1 MLNKSYIP
9 WVVSCVL
16 VVLLV
21 WSLGTR
27 GEKPVVTE
35 RHTTDTLYR
44 IVHDTTVLEKIA
56 YKEKRVVDTT
66 YIVVRDSI
74 FVPVPISEY
83 RFKEDGLFDITARG
97 FDVSL
102 SNVTV
107 YPKTE
112 YRTIT
117 NTVEKEVYRNS
128 WNCFIGVG
136 FWAFDREIV
145 PTVNLLVK
153 TQNKWVF
160 GANIGYYNKRP
171 IYGGSVNYKILG
183 K

>member
-1 MLNKSYIP
+1 MKSREIIP
-9 WVVSCVL
+9 WICVGVL

-21 WSLGTR
+21 WSLGTK
-27 GEKPVVTE
+27 GEKPVVIE
-35 RHTTDTLYR
+35 KRTTDTLVQT
-44 IVHDTTVLEKIA
+44 VHDTTVLEKIA

-117 NTVEKEVYRNS
+117 ETKETTITKYKSSLFVFGGFS
-128 WNCFIGVG
+128 VISDTFSPKIGVG
-136 FWAFDREIV
+136 
-145 PTVNLLVK
+145 LSLSG
-153 TQNKWVF
+153 KWLIS
-160 GANIGYYNKRP
+160 GDISLYQKQP
-171 IYGGSVNYKILG
+171 IYSCSVGYNILN

>member
-1 MLNKSYIP
+1 M
-9 WVVSCVL
+9 SCVL

-35 RHTTDTLYR
+35 KHTTDTTL
-44 IVHDTTVLEKIA
+44 VVKHDTTVVEKIA
-56 YKEKRVVDTT
+56 YKEKKIVDTVFVT
-66 YIVVRDSI
+66 VRDSI
-74 FVPVPISEY
+74 FVPIPISEY

-97 FDVSL
+97 YEVSL

-107 YPKTE
+107 FPKTE

-128 WNCFIGVG
+128 WNCYLGVG
-136 FWAFDREIV
+136 IWTFDREVV
-145 PTVNLLVK
+145 PTVNLMVK
-153 TQNKWVF
+153 TRNKWLF
-160 GANIGYYNKRP
+160 GLNAGYYNKQL
-171 IYGGSVNYKILG
+171 IYGGSVNYKIW
-183 K
+183 